1 MTTTI
6 TISLPAK
13 IAANIATDDGV
24 LSRKTLEALAIESY
38 REGDLS
44 IGQLA
49 EVLGFSVLEAEE
61 FLSSKD
67 VPLNYSLSDFEKD
80 LENTKRLNEHS

>member
-6 TISLPAK
+6 TISLPTD
-13 IAANIATDDGV
+13 IAANIAMDDGV

-49 EVLGFSVLEAEE
+49 EVLGFSVLEAED
-61 FLSSKD
+61 FLNGKD
-67 VPLNYSLSDFEKD
+67 VPLNYSLSD
-80 LENTKRLNEHS
+80 LEEDIETIKNLK